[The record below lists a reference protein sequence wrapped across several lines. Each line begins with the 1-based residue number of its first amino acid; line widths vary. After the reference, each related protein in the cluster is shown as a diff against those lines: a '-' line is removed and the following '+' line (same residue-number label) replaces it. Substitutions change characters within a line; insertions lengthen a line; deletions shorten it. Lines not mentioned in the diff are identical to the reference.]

1 MKYIDKIRKM
11 SVDELALSLKT
22 LTDGMVEIAIKQI
35 LEKYGYKNIDFQ
47 SETTVEDFKFCL
59 ENEVV

>member
-22 LTDGMVEIAIKQI
+22 LTDGMVEIAVRQI
-35 LEKYGYKNIDFQ
+35 LEKHGYKNIDFQ